1 MYVYI
6 YIQYSVSNNVLRS
19 ICGKA
24 SCKVDGNKPKIIL
37 PVKATCIRKKNL
49 TVLMIR
55 TVKLKITKKMMMITM
70 MTMTKMTMT
79 IIATTITMTMILHQM
94 NLTMIWKRFH

>member
-37 PVKATCIRKKNL
+37 PVKATCL
-49 TVLMIR
+49 TLCGFYGHTSDLTSGQSVGHTR
-55 TVKLKITKKMMMITM
+55 TDYVQLCIHSYSFWSNEYNRVTHHW
-70 MTMTKMTMT
+70 
-79 IIATTITMTMILHQM
+79 ILPH
-94 NLTMIWKRFH
+94 